1 MSEHAV
7 LSGIGVSAGVAVGP
21 LVVVSAP
28 PSPPAD
34 EAPTTDAAAAATTVR
49 DTLAAVA
56 AGLTARAVTADAH
69 AKPILEAGAMMAADP
84 GLMMGIEGQLQKG
97 KGLTNAVAA
106 AVEEYCAMFESL
118 GGYMAER
125 VTDLRDVRDRTVA
138 RLLGQAEPGVPTL
151 EVPSILAALDLAPAE
166 TATLK
171 AETCLG
177 IITAQGGPT
186 SHTAILAAQLGIPA
200 IVQATGILDIPAG
213 TEVALDGG
221 VGEIIINPT
230 AAEAVQ
236 LAERK
241 ARREKALASGSG
253 KGMTKDGHPIALL
266 ANIGT
271 AADARKAAAKDVE
284 GVGLF
289 RSEFLFLD
297 RDTAPTLEEQTKTYI
312 EVFEAF
318 GDRRVVIRTLD
329 AGADKPLAFA
339 DLGHE
344 ENPALGRRGIR
355 LGAIRTDLLD
365 TQLEALAAAYR
376 ATGADVRVMAP
387 MIATRQEARWFA
399 EKVRAVGLPKVGVMI
414 EVPAAALRSFDVL
427 SEVDFASLGT
437 NDLGQY
443 TMAADRMQGELAT
456 LLDPWQPALLDI
468 IYYACDG
475 GAKTGHPVGVCGES
489 GGDPVMALVLAGLG
503 VASLSMAPSKV
514 PAVRTALA
522 LHDLAQC
529 QQMAA
534 AARASAG
541 PAEAR
546 QIVLDMADPILKDL
560 L

>member
-1 MSEHAV
+1 MADPTV
-7 LSGIGVSAGVAVGP
+7 LHGIGVSAGVAVGP
-21 LVVVSAP
+21 LVIVAP
-28 PSPPAD
+28 PPTAPAD
-34 EAPTTDAAAAATTVR
+34 EPPTTDAAAASATVR

-56 AGLTARAVTADAH
+56 SSLSAKAEKADAH
-69 AKPILEAGAMMAADP
+69 AKPILEAGAMMAQDP
-84 GLMMGIEGQLQKG
+84 GLAGAIDTHLQAG
-97 KGLTNAVAA
+97 KGITNAVAA
-106 AVEEYCAMFESL
+106 AVEEYCAMFESI

-138 RLLGQAEPGVPTL
+138 RLLGKPEPGVPSL
-151 EVPSILAALDLAPAE
+151 ETPSVLAAVDLAPAE
-166 TATLK
+166 TATLNV
-171 AETCLG
+171 ETCLG
-177 IITAQGGPT
+177 IITSAGGPT

-200 IVQATGILDIPAG
+200 IVQAVGILDVPAG
-213 TEVALDGG
+213 TTIALDGG
-221 VGEIIINPT
+221 VGEVIVDPT
-230 AAEAVQ
+230 EADQ
-236 LAERK
+236 ANLAERK
-241 ARREKALASGSG
+241 ARRERALAVGSG

-271 AADARKAAAKDVE
+271 ADDARKAAEKDVE

-297 RDTAPTLEEQTKTYI
+297 RDTAPTLEEQTRTYI

-318 GDRRVVIRTLD
+318 GDRRVVVRTLD

-399 EKVRAVGLPKVGVMI
+399 EKVRGVGLPKVGVMI

-468 IYYACDG
+468 IFYACDG
-475 GAKTGHPVGVCGES
+475 GAKTGHPVGVCGEA
-489 GGDPVMALVLAGLG
+489 GGDPALALVLAGLG
-503 VASLSMAPSKV
+503 VSSLSMAPSKV

-534 AARASAG
+534 AARASVG
-541 PAEAR
+541 PQEAKR
-546 QIVLDMADPILKDL
+546 IVLDMADPILLDL